1 MKAASPSKPQRVVWR
16 VIYYFAILVAV
27 IALHGRG
34 SFTPAPFVYL
44 GF

>member
-1 MKAASPSKPQRVVWR
+1 MNATTPSKPQSVAWR